1 MANSLPIHEK
11 FLTDDGFVSTAWIG
25 YFQSL
30 EDNGVQDIINQEI
43 TQLLGGNITNNI
55 SSGDSFSSTVS
66 NPGKAINTLE
76 IESLLTDRRT
86 EQKKNEDDKLIA
98 IIGGEKVKTKE
109 DENFRIGDLMFANF

>member
-11 FLTDDGFVSTAWIG
+11 FLTDDGFVSNAWIG

-30 EDNGVQDIINQEI
+30 EDNGSQDIVNQEI

-55 SSGDSFSSTVS
+55 SSGDSFSSTIS

-76 IESLLTDRRT
+76 IERLLTDRRIEPKKT
-86 EQKKNEDDKLIA
+86 EVDKLLA
-98 IIGGEKVKTKE
+98 VMNSKAEKQTE
-109 DENFRIGDLMFANF
+109 DFRIGDLLFASF